1 MPERTPE
8 VEGRVSLA
16 AKDGSPS
23 SAFNDTAMVSV
34 SFLKNTDVR
43 HKSLGRCRSVE
54 VRDLALLSSET

>member
-34 SFLKNTDVR
+34 YFLKNTDGNV
-43 HKSLGRCRSVE
+43 SLNDVAIQVSRS
-54 VRDLALLSSET
+54 LA